1 MREKNN
7 VKPVKRLRL
16 WNRQSMKMSIEKLGT
31 TFFARVTGINVAKM
45 TNAQTNELQ
54 QAYLDHKVLV
64 IEDQSLEAADFDA
77 FGKLFGDTVEHPVKN
92 FAHPDFPKVMILSN
106 STRHGKPVGVK
117 DAGSFWH
124 SDRSYMERT
133 ADSTMLYSVEIPEEG
148 GDTLFADLEAIY
160 ESLPNEIKK
169 CIDGRYYISQYR
181 WSVNRG
187 DPESRWNMLTKE
199 ELMNTPAVERPL
211 VRTHPETGRKGLFV
225 FPGISAG
232 VKGIKGMEALESTEL
247 LDELF
252 DHMTK
257 SEFIFRFQWR
267 DPGTIVLWDNRCVM
281 HCATTKQL
289 PHTKTRTL
297 YRLSTIGEIPH

>member
-133 ADSTMLYSVEIPEEG
+133 ADSTMLYSVEIPKEG

-160 ESLPNEIKK
+160 EALPNVK
-169 CIDGRYYISQYR
+169 
-181 WSVNRG
+181 RG
-187 DPESRWNMLTKE
+187 DPESLWNMLTKE
-199 ELMNTPAVERPL
+199 ELMNTPAVDRPL

-232 VKGIKGMEALESTEL
+232 VKCIKGMEALESTEL

-257 SEFIFRFQWR
+257 SEFIFRFRWR
-267 DPGTIVLWDNRCVM
+267 HPGTIVLWDNRCVM

-289 PHTKTRTL
+289 PQTKTRTL